1 MRMIIAPSLLA
12 ANFGRLAREVER
24 ADASGAD
31 WLHLDIMDGHFVPNI
46 SFGPGVVRTI
56 RPLTK
61 LFFDV
66 HLMCSKPEILL
77 EPFAKA
83 GADEMLV
90 HVELGEA
97 VTGLFWKIKSLG
109 KKVGLVINPPT
120 SISLVRRH
128 LDQIDTL
135 LIMTVNPGFGGQSFI
150 YETLPKIQQA
160 YAWRRERNLGYNIA
174 VDGGIDFK
182 TAAECA
188 HVGADTFISG
198 TTLFGQRNLGAA
210 VKKMRK
216 AAEAARSRHFSLPTP
231 LSPQPSSLL
240 TARLNAPM
248 HQVRNRR
255 LARSDRR
262 GFYLRQRRARRPG
275 RGGLLDREPSRRH

>member
-1 MRMIIAPSLLA
+1 MSMIIAPSLLA
-12 ANFGRLAREVER
+12 ANFGRLAREVGR
-24 ADASGAD
+24 VNASGAD

-46 SFGPGVVRTI
+46 SFGPGVVRAM

-77 EPFAKA
+77 EPFARA
-83 GADEMLV
+83 GANQINI

-97 VTGLFWKIKSLG
+97 VTPLVWKIKSLG
-109 KKVGLVINPPT
+109 RRVGLAINPPT
-120 SISLVRRH
+120 SISMIQPFLG
-128 LDQIDTL
+128 QIDSL
-135 LIMTVNPGFGGQSFI
+135 LIMTVNPGFGGQAFI

-160 YAWRRERNLGYNIA
+160 YAWRSERGLGYNIG

-198 TTLFGQRNLGAA
+198 TTLFSRPNLAAA
-210 VKKMRK
+210 VKNMRK
-216 AAEAARSRHFSLPTP
+216 AAEDGRLKVSEARHATKVHPEPAFNRQ
-231 LSPQPSSLL
+231 LS
-240 TARLNAPM
+240 
-248 HQVRNRR
+248 
-255 LARSDRR
+255 
-262 GFYLRQRRARRPG
+262 
-275 RGGLLDREPSRRH
+275 